1 MSHSIQHAYR
11 RWRRRSGSG
20 LLRAAPLALGVSLL
34 FGANCGAQGYGG
46 YQGGDYGGYPAPPQG
61 GYQQQPPS
69 NYQPGGDAN
78 VSVRLDQLQQQLQD
92 LTGRVEE
99 LNHQIQTLSNRL
111 DSLNSAPPP
120 GPQQTP
126 PPSGGLYPNSAPSA
140 GPADNGSGGGYDD
153 YDNNPRQA
161 YPPPA
166 GSDYGPRSDAG
177 GDNGPG
183 APPHNLGT
191 LSLSSNGAQ
200 IPARAQPAAAGGP
213 EAQYDQAIALLRS
226 EKYPEAREGFKAFLQ
241 KYPSHALSGNAE
253 YWLGETYY
261 AQGQYRDAAESFL
274 KGFQKYPKNAKA
286 PASLLK
292 LGMSL
297 GQLKQTKEAC
307 LTLNEISK
315 RYPES
320 PLMLRQRA
328 DEERKRLRCS

>member
-1 MSHSIQHAYR
+1 MSHSIQNAYR
-11 RWRRRSGSG
+11 RWRRRSGCG
-20 LLRAAPLALGVSLL
+20 FLRAAPLALGASLL

-46 YQGGDYGGYPAPPQG
+46 YQGGDYGAPPQG
-61 GYQQQPPS
+61 AYQQQPS
-69 NYQPGGDAN
+69 GDYQSGGNYQSGGGN

-99 LNHQIQTLSNRL
+99 LNHQVQTLSNRL

-120 GPQQTP
+120 AAPQP
-126 PPSGGLYPNSAPSA
+126 PPAGGLYPNSAPNA
-140 GPADNGSGGGYDD
+140 GPADNGSGGYDD
-153 YDNNPRQA
+153 YDSGPRQA

-166 GSDYGPRSDAG
+166 GSGYGPRSDAG
-177 GDNGPG
+177 GDGGPG

-200 IPARAQPAAAGGP
+200 IPAHASPAAAGGP

-226 EKYPEAREGFKAFLQ
+226 EKYPEARADFQAFLQ

-261 AQGQYRDAAESFL
+261 AQGQYREAAEAFL

-328 DEERKRLRCS
+328 DEERKKLSCS

>member
-1 MSHSIQHAYR
+1 MSHSIQNAYR
-11 RWRRRSGSG
+11 WWRRRSGSG

-46 YQGGDYGGYPAPPQG
+46 YQGGDYGGYQAPPQG
-61 GYQQQPPS
+61 GYQQPPS
-69 NYQPGGDAN
+69 GYQPSGGDN

-99 LNHQIQTLSNRL
+99 LNHQVQTLSNRL
-111 DSLNSAPPP
+111 DRLNSAPPP
-120 GPQQTP
+120 ASQQP
-126 PPSGGLYPNSAPSA
+126 PSPSGGLYPNSAPGA
-140 GPADNGSGGGYDD
+140 GPADSGAGGYDD
-153 YDNNPRQA
+153 YDNSPRQA

-183 APPHNLGT
+183 APPHTLGT
-191 LSLSSNGAQ
+191 LSLSANGAQ
-200 IPARAQPAAAGGP
+200 IQAHANPAAVGGP
-213 EAQYDQAIALLRS
+213 EAQYDEAIALLRS
-226 EKYPEAREGFKAFLQ
+226 EKYPEARGAFEAFLQ
-241 KYPSHALSGNAE
+241 KYPAHALSGNAE

-261 AQGQYRDAAESFL
+261 AQGQYREAAEAFL

-315 RYPES
+315 RYPTS

-328 DEERKRLRCS
+328 DEERKKLSCS